1 MDITPT
7 TTPHTPEYPHRPH
20 RAKRKPTERLSGIAP
35 IPLFLS
41 LPEVKSVFRH
51 RLSKAE
57 KELLEKLRF
66 EQLVAGGMSE
76 IRADYER
83 YWPEEIFSPRDRR
96 IAEYIKDY
104 DWEELSRLLAPVT
117 PTNKKKRRDFLED
130 YRRIYNKL
138 RKYNPDFDS
147 HNPLSEIVSRLT
159 NAELQI
165 LRYIMKN
172 GVKKT
177 RKRLLGTT
185 PPPANSP
192 EAEQYERVLR
202 RFMKVEREMQL
213 CGIDTPY

>member
-1 MDITPT
+1 
-7 TTPHTPEYPHRPH
+7 
-20 RAKRKPTERLSGIAP
+20 
-35 IPLFLS
+35 
-41 LPEVKSVFRH
+41 
-51 RLSKAE
+51 
-57 KELLEKLRF
+57 
-66 EQLVAGGMSE
+66 MSE

>member
-20 RAKRKPTERLSGIAP
+20 RAKRKPSERLSGIAP
-35 IPLFLS
+35 IPLFMS

-57 KELLEKLRF
+57 KELLENLSR
-66 EQLVAGGMSE
+66 EVVRLGGDIE
-76 IRADYER
+76 FPNNTNF
-83 YWPEEIFSPRDRR
+83 WPEEIFSPRDRR
-96 IAEYIKDY
+96 IAEYIKDC
-104 DWEELSRLLAPVT
+104 DWDELCRILAPVT
-117 PTNKKKRRDFLED
+117 PTNNKKRRDFLED

-165 LRYIMKN
+165 LRDIMKN
-172 GVKKT
+172 GVNKT
-177 RKRLLGTT
+177 RKRLLGST

-192 EAEQYERVLR
+192 GAEQYERVLR